1 MGFNWKSKSNKRKAA
16 NKRRN
21 RMGRKRYGGKS
32 LRQPVH
38 YFKRSVFSAGA
49 LTATAG
55 TTVFDAGAFRLS
67 SLPDASDFTALYD
80 QYRIKAIRWQLMPR
94 GNSSDLGTAGAQQTR
109 LFSVIDYDD
118 GVIPTTI
125 NQLCQYQNLKVTST
139 TQQHVRYFKPMI
151 RREINNGGG
160 GTANEPARAWLDVA
174 NSTVDH
180 LGVKL
185 ALQGPVSG
193 TITYDVL
200 VTYYLAFKNVR

>member
-1 MGFNWKSKSNKRKAA
+1 MGSNWK
-16 NKRRN
+16 NKRRVSKRKN
-21 RMGRKRYGGKS
+21 NARKRMMRPKRMG

-38 YFKRSVFSAGA
+38 YFKRSVFTANALSVTAGA
-49 LTATAG
+49 TA
-55 TTVFDAGAFRLS
+55 FDAGVFRLS

-80 QYRIKAIRWQLMPR
+80 QYRIRAIKWELLPR
-94 GNSSDLGTAGAQQTR
+94 GNSVDLGTAGSQQTR

-118 GVIPTTI
+118 GVIPTSI
-125 NQLCQYQNLKVTST
+125 GQLTQYQNLKVTST
-139 TQQHVRYFKPMI
+139 TQKHVRYFRPMI
-151 RREINNGGG
+151 RREIQIAPGSTGH
-160 GTANEPARAWLDVA
+160 EPTRAWIDMT

-180 LGVKL
+180 FGVKL